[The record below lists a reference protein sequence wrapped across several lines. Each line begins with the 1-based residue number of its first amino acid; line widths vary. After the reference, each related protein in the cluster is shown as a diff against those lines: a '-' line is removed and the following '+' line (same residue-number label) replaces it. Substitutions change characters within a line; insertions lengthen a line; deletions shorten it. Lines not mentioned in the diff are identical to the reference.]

1 MHHLIPV
8 RARRQIIYPSNVDEA
23 LGVNAP
29 SNAILRRGDND
40 NAAAPTPHALV
51 HINRKLV
58 LEPKTVVNARVVV
71 VGASTVSLAFLET
84 FAFCPYLRF
93 NNLVLISPHGLPG
106 EFYHTWRLP

>member
-1 MHHLIPV
+1 M
-8 RARRQIIYPSNVDEA
+8 
-23 LGVNAP
+23 GVNAP
-29 SNAILRRGDND
+29 AEAILRRPPAGQ
-40 NAAAPTPHALV
+40 APPTPHALV

-71 VGASTVSLAFLET
+71 VGASTVAMAFLET

-106 EFYHTWRLP
+106 DLTPDPTRSK